1 MNYAKYI
8 ASTILILAS
17 GMIYEKYKKSVSNDE
32 EERHY
37 ELVKKYLIQDSSL
50 ARSKLPIIWIHIGH
64 EYNARLWQSFFSRS
78 SEDVNQPYMFLT
90 IKSIIDNC
98 GENFNICLIDDLS
111 FRDILPNWD
120 IDMTRVAEPIRS
132 KIRNLAMARLLKTYG
147 GMTIPPTFLC
157 MKNLIDMYYTET
169 CSGKP
174 FVGQLID
181 NNSTSVNVSYFPNKQ
196 IMGCAKNCDVISEYI
211 SYLENLIS
219 DDYTAE
225 SEFLG
230 SQDRWITQK
239 ATQGKI
245 NIVDAT
251 LLGAADTDGKP
262 VVLERLMGNTY
273 VDFVPTVLGVL
284 LPGNDILKRTSFQ
297 WFARQSVSQA
307 LACDNVAGKL
317 LLTTR

>member
-64 EYNARLWQSFFSRS
+64 EYNARSWQSFFSRS
-78 SEDVNQPYMFLT
+78 SEDINQPYMFLT
-90 IKSIIDNC
+90 IKSIIDKC
-98 GENFNICLIDDLS
+98 GENFNICLIDDSS
-111 FRDILPNWD
+111 FTDILPNWN
-120 IDMTRVAEPIRS
+120 IDMTRVADPIKS
-132 KIRNLAMARLLKTYG
+132 KLRNLAMARLLKSYG
-147 GMTIPPTFLC
+147 GMILPPTFLC

-169 CSGKP
+169 CGGKP
-174 FVGQLID
+174 FVGESID
-181 NNSTSVNVSYFPNKQ
+181 DNSTSVNVSYFPNKQ
-196 IMGCAKNCDVISEYI
+196 IMGCAKNCGVISDYI

-219 DDYTAE
+219 DDYTDE
-225 SEFLG
+225 SVFLG
-230 SQDRWITQK
+230 SQDRWIAQNAK
-239 ATQGKI
+239 QGNI
-245 NIVDAT
+245 NIVDAA
-251 LLGAADTDGKP
+251 LLGVSDTDGRP
-262 VVLERLMGNTY
+262 VVLERLMGQTY
-273 VDFVPTVLGVL
+273 VDFSPTVLGVL
-284 LPGNDILKRTSFQ
+284 LPENDILKRTSFQ